1 MFCNLN
7 QKKNPIK
14 MGASWLIC
22 ILSHHAMEK
31 NHRVTISRKKL
42 QHIIKWIRWVLCL
55 FFFLI
60 LGCPIP
66 GYGQEHSDCTVPC
79 FEMCR
84 NCMYYVDC
92 MYLLVAVH
100 NVSLLYSSTLL
111 WVILIFYPK
120 SVNAIAYVD
129 KY

>member
-1 MFCNLN
+1 MSTVF
-7 QKKNPIK
+7 I
-14 MGASWLIC
+14 
-22 ILSHHAMEK
+22 
-31 NHRVTISRKKL
+31 
-42 QHIIKWIRWVLCL
+42 
-55 FFFLI
+55 FFLI

-100 NVSLLYSSTLL
+100 NVSLSLFLHTTVSDFD
-111 WVILIFYPK
+111 ILSKVSKCNCIRR
-120 SVNAIAYVD
+120 
-129 KY
+129 